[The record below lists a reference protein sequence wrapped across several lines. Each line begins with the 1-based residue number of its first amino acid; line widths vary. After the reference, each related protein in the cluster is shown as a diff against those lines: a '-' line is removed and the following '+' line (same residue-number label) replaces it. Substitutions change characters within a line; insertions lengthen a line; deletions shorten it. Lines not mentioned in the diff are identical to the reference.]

1 MVKRKRDDNMLKGK
15 GISEGIGIGRAVVLK
30 KKEIKI
36 ENDKIDDVDK
46 ELEKLQVS
54 LNSVIKE
61 IEKSINEISSDEQ
74 VKILEAYLMILQDE
88 TLLQKAKEL
97 IKNEKMNSVY
107 AVEQGI
113 GEIITNFRNIPDEYI
128 SERANDIQDIK
139 DRIIF
144 KLLKIEESD
153 FSHIPPNTIIVT
165 EELTTSDTA
174 KIKMEN
180 VSGIISEIGGTN
192 SHVSIIA
199 RNKQIPMVIR
209 VEEVVSKIK
218 NGDILVIDGEKGE
231 VNINPT
237 IEEMA
242 KYKQMEKEDREEKQK
257 LEQYKNK
264 VAKTKDGY
272 QVDVSSN
279 IGKTSD
285 LEDVLKV
292 GADGIGLFR
301 TEFLFMDLPQ
311 MPTEEEQFESYKKI
325 AENMKDKLSIIRTL
339 DAGGDKD
346 IPYLNL
352 EKEDNPFLGYR
363 AIRLCLGNPEMFK
376 IQLRAILRAS
386 VYGNLAIMFP
396 MISVIDEL
404 RLAKAI
410 LEECKKEL
418 DEQKVKYNKQ
428 IKVGMMIEIPAAA
441 IMADTFAKECDF
453 FSIGTNDLI
462 QYTIAAERGNP
473 QIAKLYTKNHPAV
486 IKLIK
491 QTIDAAHRNGIFCGM
506 CGEAAS
512 NYQYIPLLIGLGLN
526 EFSMNSSS
534 VLQAKKTITELN
546 RSDCEKLA
554 DEILQLTSDKEVEK
568 ILKQFRTW
576 K

>member
-1 MVKRKRDDNMLKGK
+1 MLKGK
-15 GISEGIGIGRAVVLK
+15 GISEGIGIGKALVLK
-30 KKEIKI
+30 KEKVKIEKIKI
-36 ENDKIDDVDK
+36 EDIDL
-46 ELEKLQVS
+46 ELEKLNVS

-61 IEKSINEISSDEQ
+61 TEELRDKSNSEQ
-74 VKILEAYLMILQDE
+74 KQILEAYLMILQDDE
-88 TLLQKAKEL
+88 LIQKTKEL
-97 IKNEKMNSVY
+97 IKNEKLNCVY
-107 AVEQGI
+107 AVEQGMN
-113 GEIITNFRNIPDEYI
+113 EIITNFRSIPDEYI

-139 DRIIF
+139 NRIIS
-144 KLLKIEESD
+144 KLLQIEENDLSKIE
-153 FSHIPPNTIIVT
+153 PATIIVT
-165 EELTTSDTA
+165 QELTTSDTA
-174 KIKMEN
+174 KINMNN

-209 VEEVVSKIK
+209 VENIVEQIK
-218 NGDILVIDGEKGE
+218 DGDVIVINGETGDIH
-231 VNINPT
+231 INPT

-242 KYKQMEKEDREEKQK
+242 HYQK
-257 LEQYKNK
+257 LQKRDEEERQGLEKFKNI

-272 QVDVSSN
+272 QVEVSSN

-285 LEDVLKV
+285 LEDVLKF

-301 TEFLFMDLPQ
+301 TEFLFMDSPK

-386 VYGNLAIMFP
+386 IYGNLAIMFP

-404 RLAKAI
+404 RQARQI

-418 DEQKVKYNKQ
+418 DERNIKYNKQ

-462 QYTIAAERGNP
+462 QYTIAAERGNTK
-473 QIAKLYTKNHPAV
+473 IANLYTKNHPAV

-491 QTIDAAHRNGIFCGM
+491 RTIDAAHQNGIFCGM

-512 NYQYIPLLIGLGLN
+512 NFQYIPLLIGMGLN
-526 EFSMNSSS
+526 EFSMNSSAI
-534 VLQAKKTITELN
+534 LQAKKTITELN
-546 RSDCEKLA
+546 KKECEKLV
-554 DEILQLTSDKEVEK
+554 DEVLQFSSDKEVEK
-568 ILKQFRTW
+568 RLKEFIVYR
-576 K
+576 